1 MSQSVYAEF
10 GVSPNAI
17 TGSVEDLNEH
27 QKSMLEQD
35 VAVRDGDDAIT
46 FKQLEAEN
54 EEATEEDENVEEAEG
69 EEDHESDDEESET
82 DGEQPE
88 FIELGDAPKEQP
100 EFIELGDAP
109 KELTESV
116 TALDENEAAFDD
128 MVSSAVEAGKVTAD
142 EITAI
147 KAEYAKDG
155 KLSDASYAKLQEA
168 GYTKRFVDSFVRG
181 QEALAEQYAAGV
193 VRYAGGAE
201 QFNRIL
207 SHLESNDPSTREAL
221 EAAIVRKD
229 IATTKALLN
238 LAGKTLGKAVGV
250 KPQRTITNQAKPVVA
265 PKATKTEAFSSKAD
279 MIKAMSDPRYL
290 RDAKYTMEVRAKV
303 AASSL

>member
-10 GVSPNAI
+10 GVSSNAI

-54 EEATEEDENVEEAEG
+54 EEATEEDENVDEAEG
-69 EEDHESDDEESET
+69 DDTEGNDDESDTEGD
-82 DGEQPE
+82 DQE
-88 FIELGDAPKEQP
+88 FVELGET
-100 EFIELGDAP
+100 P

-116 TALDENEAAFDD
+116 TALNENEAAFDD
-128 MVSSAVEAGKVTAD
+128 MVSAAVEAGKVTAD
-142 EITAI
+142 DIAAI
-147 KAEYAKDG
+147 KAEYASKG
-155 KLSDASYAKLQEA
+155 ELSEASYAKLAEA

-207 SHLESNDPSTREAL
+207 SHLKANDESTKEAL
-221 EAAIVRKD
+221 ESAIIRKD
-229 IATTKALLN
+229 LATAKAILN
-238 LAGKTLGKAVGV
+238 LAGRNLGKTRGV
-250 KPQRTITNQAKPVVA
+250 APQRTLTTQGKPAVST
-265 PKATKTEAFSSKAD
+265 PKVQTEGFSSKAD
-279 MIKAMSDPRYL
+279 MVKAMSDPRYL

>member
-10 GVSPNAI
+10 GVSSNAI

-54 EEATEEDENVEEAEG
+54 EEATEEDDNVDETEGDDTEGNDDESDTEG
-69 EEDHESDDEESET
+69 ED
-82 DGEQPE
+82 QE
-88 FIELGDAPKEQP
+88 FVELGET
-100 EFIELGDAP
+100 P

-116 TALDENEAAFDD
+116 TALNENEAAFDD
-128 MVSSAVEAGKVTAD
+128 MVSAAVEAGKVTAD
-142 EITAI
+142 DITAI
-147 KAEYAKDG
+147 KAEYASKG
-155 KLSDASYAKLQEA
+155 ELSEASYAKLAEA

-207 SHLESNDPSTREAL
+207 SHLEANDKSTKEAL
-221 EAAIVRKD
+221 ESAIIRKD
-229 IATTKALLN
+229 LATAKAILN
-238 LAGKTLGKAVGV
+238 LAGRNLGKTRGV
-250 KPQRTITNQAKPVVA
+250 APQRTLTTQGKPAVSSQKVQ
-265 PKATKTEAFSSKAD
+265 TEGFSSKAD
-279 MIKAMSDPRYL
+279 MVKAMSDPRYL
-290 RDAKYTMEVRAKV
+290 RDAKYTMEVRSKV

>member
-10 GVSPNAI
+10 GVSSNAI

-27 QKSMLEQD
+27 QQSMLEKD
-35 VAVRDGDDAIT
+35 VSVRDGDDAIT
-46 FKQLEAEN
+46 FKQLEAEQ
-54 EEATEEDENVEEAEG
+54 EGATEEDDNVEETEVEEEVEETEDSEG
-69 EEDHESDDEESET
+69 QDK
-82 DGEQPE
+82 E
-88 FIELGDAPKEQP
+88 FIELGDT
-100 EFIELGDAP
+100 P

-128 MVSSAVEAGKVTAD
+128 MVSSAVEAGKVTSD

-147 KAEYAKDG
+147 KAEYASEG
-155 KLSDASYAKLQEA
+155 KLSDASYAKLAEA

-207 SHLESNDPSTREAL
+207 SHLETNDKSTKEAL
-221 EAAIVRKD
+221 ESAIVRKD
-229 IATTKALLN
+229 LATAKAILN
-238 LAGKTLGKAVGV
+238 LAGRNLGKTRGV
-250 KPQRTITNQAKPVVA
+250 APQRTITSQGKPAVAA
-265 PKATKTEAFSSKAD
+265 PKVQTEGFSSKAD

-290 RDAKYTMEVRAKV
+290 RDAAYTNSVRTKV
-303 AASSL
+303 AGSSF

>member
-10 GVSPNAI
+10 GVSSNAI

-27 QKSMLEQD
+27 QQSMLEKD

-46 FKQLEAEN
+46 FKQLEAEQQ
-54 EEATEEDENVEEAEG
+54 EEATEEGENVEEAEG
-69 EEDHESDDEESET
+69 EETEGNDDESDTEGD
-82 DGEQPE
+82 DQE
-88 FIELGDAPKEQP
+88 FVELGDT
-100 EFIELGDAP
+100 P

-128 MVSSAVEAGKVTAD
+128 MVSAAVEAGKVTAD
-142 EITAI
+142 DITAI
-147 KAEYAKDG
+147 KAEYASKG
-155 KLSDASYAKLQEA
+155 ELSEASYAKLAEA

-207 SHLESNDPSTREAL
+207 SHLEANDKSTKEAL
-221 EAAIVRKD
+221 ESAIIRKD
-229 IATTKALLN
+229 LVTAKAILN
-238 LAGKTLGKAVGV
+238 LAGRNLGKTRGV
-250 KPQRTITNQAKPVVA
+250 APQRTLTTQGKPAVAA
-265 PKATKTEAFSSKAD
+265 PKVQTEGFSSKAD

-290 RDAKYTMEVRAKV
+290 RDAAYTNSVRTKV
-303 AASSL
+303 AASSF

>member
-27 QKSMLEQD
+27 QQSMLEKD

-46 FKQLEAEN
+46 FKQLEAEQQ
-54 EEATEEDENVEEAEG
+54 EEATEEGENVEEAEG
-69 EEDHESDDEESET
+69 EETEGNDDESDTEGD
-82 DGEQPE
+82 DQE
-88 FIELGDAPKEQP
+88 FVELGET
-100 EFIELGDAP
+100 P

-128 MVSSAVEAGKVTAD
+128 MVSAAVEAGKVTAD
-142 EITAI
+142 DITTI
-147 KAEYAKDG
+147 KAEYASKG
-155 KLSDASYAKLQEA
+155 ELSEASYAKLAEA

-207 SHLESNDPSTREAL
+207 SHLESNDKSTKEAL
-221 EAAIVRKD
+221 ESAIIRKD
-229 IATTKALLN
+229 LATAKAILN
-238 LAGKTLGKAVGV
+238 LAGRNLGKTRGV
-250 KPQRTITNQAKPVVA
+250 APQRTLTTQGKPAVAA
-265 PKATKTEAFSSKAD
+265 PKVQTEGFSSKAD

-290 RDAKYTMEVRAKV
+290 RDAAYTNSVRTKV
-303 AASSL
+303 AASNF

>member
-10 GVSPNAI
+10 GVSSNAI
-17 TGSVEDLNEH
+17 TGSVEELNEH

-46 FKQLEAEN
+46 FKQLEAEQ
-54 EEATEEDENVEEAEG
+54 EEATEEDENVEETEG
-69 EEDHESDDEESET
+69 EETEGNEGDESET
-82 DGEQPE
+82 EGEDPE
-88 FIELGDAPKEQP
+88 FVELGET
-100 EFIELGDAP
+100 P

-128 MVSSAVEAGKVTAD
+128 MVSAAVEAGKVTAD
-142 EITAI
+142 DITAI
-147 KAEYAKDG
+147 KAEYASKG
-155 KLSDASYAKLQEA
+155 ELSEASYAKLAEA

-207 SHLESNDPSTREAL
+207 SHLEANDKSTKEAL
-221 EAAIVRKD
+221 ESAIVRKD
-229 IATTKALLN
+229 LATAKAILN
-238 LAGKTLGKAVGV
+238 LAGRNLGKTRGV
-250 KPQRTITNQAKPVVA
+250 APQRTLTTQGKPAVAA
-265 PKATKTEAFSSKAD
+265 PKVQTEGFSSKAD

-290 RDAKYTMEVRAKV
+290 RDAAYTNSVRTKV
-303 AASSL
+303 AASSF

>member
-27 QKSMLEQD
+27 QRSMLEQD

-54 EEATEEDENVEEAEG
+54 EGATEEDENVEETEEEEEVEETEDSEG
-69 EEDHESDDEESET
+69 QD
-82 DGEQPE
+82 QE
-88 FIELGDAPKEQP
+88 FVELGET
-100 EFIELGDAP
+100 P

-116 TALDENEAAFDD
+116 TALNENEAAFDD
-128 MVSSAVEAGKVTAD
+128 MVSAAVEAGKVTAD
-142 EITAI
+142 DITAI
-147 KAEYAKDG
+147 KAEYASKG
-155 KLSDASYAKLQEA
+155 ELSEASYAKLAEA

-207 SHLESNDPSTREAL
+207 SHLEANDKSTKEAL
-221 EAAIVRKD
+221 ESAIIRKD
-229 IATTKALLN
+229 LATAKAILN
-238 LAGKTLGKAVGV
+238 LAGRNLGKTRGV
-250 KPQRTITNQAKPVVA
+250 APQRTLTTQGKPAVAA
-265 PKATKTEAFSSKAD
+265 PKVQTEGFSSKAD

-290 RDAKYTMEVRAKV
+290 RDAAYTNSVRTKV
-303 AASSL
+303 AASSF

>member
-10 GVSPNAI
+10 GVSSNAI

-54 EEATEEDENVEEAEG
+54 EEATEEDENVEETEGDDTEGNDDESDAEG
-69 EEDHESDDEESET
+69 DD
-82 DGEQPE
+82 QE
-88 FIELGDAPKEQP
+88 FVELGET
-100 EFIELGDAP
+100 P

-116 TALDENEAAFDD
+116 TALNENEAAFDD
-128 MVSSAVEAGKVTAD
+128 MVSAAVEAGKVTSDDIA
-142 EITAI
+142 AI
-147 KAEYAKDG
+147 KAEYASKG
-155 KLSDASYAKLQEA
+155 ELSEASYAKLAEA

-207 SHLESNDPSTREAL
+207 SHLEANDKSTKEAL
-221 EAAIVRKD
+221 EAAIIRKD
-229 IATTKALLN
+229 LATAKAILN
-238 LAGKTLGKAVGV
+238 LAGRNLGKTRGV
-250 KPQRTITNQAKPVVA
+250 APQRTLTTQGKPAVST
-265 PKATKTEAFSSKAD
+265 PKVQTEGFSSKAD
-279 MIKAMSDPRYL
+279 MVKAMSDPRYL

>member
-27 QKSMLEQD
+27 QQSMLEKD
-35 VAVRDGDDAIT
+35 VSVRDGDDAIT
-46 FKQLEAEN
+46 FKQLEAEQ
-54 EEATEEDENVEEAEG
+54 EEATEEDENVEETEEEEEVEETEDSEG
-69 EEDHESDDEESET
+69 QD
-82 DGEQPE
+82 QE
-88 FIELGDAPKEQP
+88 FIELGDT
-100 EFIELGDAP
+100 P

-116 TALDENEAAFDD
+116 SALDENEAAFDD
-128 MVSSAVEAGKVTAD
+128 MVSAAVEAGKVTAD
-142 EITAI
+142 DITAI
-147 KAEYAKDG
+147 KAEYAASG
-155 KLSDASYAKLQEA
+155 ELSEASYAKLAEA

-207 SHLESNDPSTREAL
+207 SHLEANDKSTKEAL
-221 EAAIVRKD
+221 ESAIIRKD
-229 IATTKALLN
+229 LVTAKAILN
-238 LAGKTLGKAVGV
+238 LAGRNLGKARGV
-250 KPQRTITNQAKPVVA
+250 QPQRTITTQGKPAVSA
-265 PKATKTEAFSSKAD
+265 PKVETEGFSSKAD
-279 MIKAMSDPRYL
+279 MVKAMSDPRYL
-290 RDAKYTMEVRAKV
+290 RDAKYTMDVRAKV

>member
-10 GVSPNAI
+10 GVSSNAI

-27 QKSMLEQD
+27 QQSMLEKD

-46 FKQLEAEN
+46 FKQLEAEQ

-69 EEDHESDDEESET
+69 EETEGNDESET
-82 DGEQPE
+82 EGDDDDVD
-88 FIELGDAPKEQP
+88 FVELGDT
-100 EFIELGDAP
+100 P

-116 TALDENEAAFDD
+116 SALDENEAAFDD
-128 MVSSAVEAGKVTAD
+128 MVSAAVEAGKVTAD
-142 EITAI
+142 DITAI
-147 KAEYAKDG
+147 KAEYASKG
-155 KLSDASYAKLQEA
+155 ELSEASYAKLAEA

-207 SHLESNDPSTREAL
+207 SHLEANDKSTKEAL
-221 EAAIVRKD
+221 ESAIIRKD
-229 IATTKALLN
+229 LVTAKAILN
-238 LAGKTLGKAVGV
+238 LAGRNLGKARGV
-250 KPQRTITNQAKPVVA
+250 QPQRTITTQGKPAVSA
-265 PKATKTEAFSSKAD
+265 PKVETEGFSSKAD
-279 MIKAMSDPRYL
+279 MIKAMSDSRYL
-290 RDAKYTMEVRAKV
+290 RDAAYTNDVRAKV
-303 AASSL
+303 AASRF

>member
-10 GVSPNAI
+10 GVSSNAI

-27 QKSMLEQD
+27 QQSMLEKD

-46 FKQLEAEN
+46 FKQLEAERQ
-54 EEATEEDENVEEAEG
+54 EEATEEELEVETDEEEEVEETEDSEG
-69 EEDHESDDEESET
+69 QD
-82 DGEQPE
+82 QE
-88 FIELGDAPKEQP
+88 FVELGET
-100 EFIELGDAP
+100 P

-128 MVSSAVEAGKVTAD
+128 MVSAAVEAGKVTAD
-142 EITAI
+142 DITAI
-147 KAEYAKDG
+147 KAEYASKG
-155 KLSDASYAKLQEA
+155 ELSEASYAKLAEA

-207 SHLESNDPSTREAL
+207 SHLEANDKSTKEAL
-221 EAAIVRKD
+221 ESAIIRKD
-229 IATTKALLN
+229 LATAKAILN
-238 LAGKTLGKAVGV
+238 LAGRNLGKTRGV
-250 KPQRTITNQAKPVVA
+250 APQRTLTTQGKPAVAA
-265 PKATKTEAFSSKAD
+265 PKVQTEGFSSKSD

-290 RDAKYTMEVRAKV
+290 RDAAYTNSVRTKV
-303 AASSL
+303 AASSF

>member
-17 TGSVEDLNEH
+17 TGSVEDLTEH
-27 QKSMLEQD
+27 QQSMLEKD

-46 FKQLEAEN
+46 FKQLEAEQQ
-54 EEATEEDENVEEAEG
+54 EEATEEDENVEETEG
-69 EEDHESDDEESET
+69 EEEVEETEDSEGQ
-82 DGEQPE
+82 DQE
-88 FIELGDAPKEQP
+88 FIELGET
-100 EFIELGDAP
+100 P

-128 MVSSAVEAGKVTAD
+128 MVSAAVEAGKVTAD
-142 EITAI
+142 DITAI
-147 KAEYAKDG
+147 KAEYASKG
-155 KLSDASYAKLQEA
+155 ELSEASYAKLAEA

-250 KPQRTITNQAKPVVA
+250 KPKRTITTQAKPVVA
-265 PKATKTEAFSSKAD
+265 PKAPQTEAFSSKAD

>member
-17 TGSVEDLNEH
+17 TGSVEDLTEH
-27 QKSMLEQD
+27 QQSMLEHD

-46 FKQLEAEN
+46 FKQLEAEQQQQE
-54 EEATEEDENVEEAEG
+54 EEAPEEEQEV
-69 EEDHESDDEESET
+69 ET
-82 DGEQPE
+82 DEPEEEEGDSEDGEGHDQE
-88 FIELGDAPKEQP
+88 FVELGDT
-100 EFIELGDAP
+100 P

-116 TALDENEAAFDD
+116 AALDENEAAFDD
-128 MVSSAVEAGKVTAD
+128 MVSGAVEAGKVTAED
-142 EITAI
+142 ITAI

-155 KLSDASYAKLQEA
+155 ELSEASYAKLAEA

-193 VRYAGGAE
+193 VRYAGGAD

-207 SHLESNDPSTREAL
+207 SHLETNDKSTKEAL
-221 EAAIVRKD
+221 ESAIVRKD
-229 IATTKALLN
+229 LVTAKAILN
-238 LAGKTLGKAVGV
+238 LAGKTLGKTKGV
-250 KPQRTITNQAKPVVA
+250 APARTLTQQAKPVVTQKA
-265 PKATKTEAFSSKAD
+265 PQAVAGFESKGD

-290 RDAKYTMEVRAKV
+290 RDAAYTNSVRAKV
-303 AASSL
+303 AASNL

>member
-10 GVSPNAI
+10 GVSSNAI

-27 QKSMLEQD
+27 QQSMLEKD

-46 FKQLEAEN
+46 FKQLEAEQQ
-54 EEATEEDENVEEAEG
+54 EEATEEDENVEETEEEEEVEETEDSEG
-69 EEDHESDDEESET
+69 QD
-82 DGEQPE
+82 QE
-88 FIELGDAPKEQP
+88 FVELGET
-100 EFIELGDAP
+100 P

-128 MVSSAVEAGKVTAD
+128 MVSAAVEAGKVTAD
-142 EITAI
+142 DITAI
-147 KAEYAKDG
+147 KAEYASKG
-155 KLSDASYAKLQEA
+155 ELSEASYAKLAEA

-207 SHLESNDPSTREAL
+207 SHLEANDKSTKEAL
-221 EAAIVRKD
+221 ESAIIRKD
-229 IATTKALLN
+229 LATAKAILN
-238 LAGKTLGKAVGV
+238 LAGRNLGKTRGV
-250 KPQRTITNQAKPVVA
+250 APQRTLTTQGKPAVAA
-265 PKATKTEAFSSKAD
+265 PKAQTEGFSSKAD

-290 RDAKYTMEVRAKV
+290 RDAAYTNSVRTKV
-303 AASSL
+303 AASSF

>member
-27 QKSMLEQD
+27 QRSMLEQD

-54 EEATEEDENVEEAEG
+54 DEATKGDDTEG
-69 EEDHESDDEESET
+69 DDDESDTGGDN
-82 DGEQPE
+82 QE
-88 FIELGDAPKEQP
+88 FVELGET
-100 EFIELGDAP
+100 P

-116 TALDENEAAFDD
+116 TALNENEAAFDD
-128 MVSSAVEAGKVTAD
+128 MVSAAVEAGKVTAD
-142 EITAI
+142 DITAI
-147 KAEYAKDG
+147 KAEYASKG
-155 KLSDASYAKLQEA
+155 ELSEASYAKLAEA
-168 GYTKRFVDSFVRG
+168 GYTKRFIDSFVRG

-207 SHLESNDPSTREAL
+207 SHLEANDKSTKEAL
-221 EAAIVRKD
+221 ESAIIRKD
-229 IATTKALLN
+229 LATAKAILN
-238 LAGKTLGKAVGV
+238 LAGRNLGKTRGV
-250 KPQRTITNQAKPVVA
+250 APQRTLTTKGKPAVSA
-265 PKATKTEAFSSKAD
+265 PKVQTEGFSSKAD
-279 MIKAMSDPRYL
+279 MVKAMSDPRYL

>member
-10 GVSPNAI
+10 GVSSNAI

-27 QKSMLEQD
+27 QQSMLEKD

-46 FKQLEAEN
+46 FKQLEAAQ
-54 EEATEEDENVEEAEG
+54 EEATEEELEVETDEEEEVEETEDSEG
-69 EEDHESDDEESET
+69 QD
-82 DGEQPE
+82 QE
-88 FIELGDAPKEQP
+88 FVELGET
-100 EFIELGDAP
+100 P

-142 EITAI
+142 DITAI
-147 KAEYAKDG
+147 KAEYAAKG
-155 KLSDASYAKLQEA
+155 ELSEASYAKLAEA

-207 SHLESNDPSTREAL
+207 SHLEANDKSTKEAL
-221 EAAIVRKD
+221 ESAIVRKD
-229 IATTKALLN
+229 LATAKAILN
-238 LAGKTLGKAVGV
+238 LAGRNLGKTRGV
-250 KPQRTITNQAKPVVA
+250 APQRTLTTQGKPAVAA
-265 PKATKTEAFSSKAD
+265 PKVQTEGFSSKAD
-279 MIKAMSDPRYL
+279 MVKAMSDPRYL
-290 RDAKYTMEVRAKV
+290 RDSKYTMDVRAKV

>member
-10 GVSPNAI
+10 GVSSNAI

-54 EEATEEDENVEEAEG
+54 EEATEEDENVEETEG

-82 DGEQPE
+82 DG
-88 FIELGDAPKEQP
+88 EQP

-250 KPQRTITNQAKPVVA
+250 KPKRTITTQAKPVVA
-265 PKATKTEAFSSKAD
+265 PKSPQTEAFISKAD

>member
-27 QKSMLEQD
+27 QLSMLEKD

-46 FKQLEAEN
+46 FKQLEAEQ
-54 EEATEEDENVEEAEG
+54 EAAAEEDDTVDEETEG
-69 EEDHESDDEESET
+69 EEPEVEDNGEDHE
-82 DGEQPE
+82 
-88 FIELGDAPKEQP
+88 FVELGDT
-100 EFIELGDAP
+100 P

-116 TALDENEAAFDD
+116 QALSDNEAAFDD
-128 MVSSAVEAGKVTAD
+128 MVSSAIEAGKVTAED
-142 EITAI
+142 ITAI

-155 KLSDASYAKLQEA
+155 KLSDASFAKLEEA
-168 GYTKRFVDSFVRG
+168 GYTKRFVESFIRG
-181 QEALAEQYAAGV
+181 QEAMAEQYAAGI

-201 QFNRIL
+201 QFNRVL
-207 SHLESNDPSTREAL
+207 SHLQTNDPSTKDAL

-229 IATTKALLN
+229 VATAKAILN
-238 LAGKTLGKAVGV
+238 LAGKTMGKAVGI
-250 KPQRTITNQAKPVVA
+250 KPARTLTTQGKPVA
-265 PKATKTEAFSSKAD
+265 STPKAAAEGFESKAD

-290 RDAKYTMEVRAKV
+290 RDAAYTNSVRAKV
-303 AASSL
+303 AASNL

>member
-10 GVSPNAI
+10 GVSSNAI

-27 QKSMLEQD
+27 QQSMLEKD

-46 FKQLEAEN
+46 FKKLEAEQ

-69 EEDHESDDEESET
+69 EEEVEETEDSEGQ
-82 DGEQPE
+82 DQE
-88 FIELGDAPKEQP
+88 FVELGET
-100 EFIELGDAP
+100 P

-128 MVSSAVEAGKVTAD
+128 MVSAAVEAGKVTAD
-142 EITAI
+142 DITAI
-147 KAEYAKDG
+147 KAEYASKG
-155 KLSDASYAKLQEA
+155 ELSEASYAKLAEA

-207 SHLESNDPSTREAL
+207 SHLEANDKSTKEAL
-221 EAAIVRKD
+221 ESAIIRKD
-229 IATTKALLN
+229 LATAKAILN
-238 LAGKTLGKAVGV
+238 LAGRNLGKTRGV
-250 KPQRTITNQAKPVVA
+250 APQRTLTTQGKPAVSA
-265 PKATKTEAFSSKAD
+265 PKVQTEGFSSKAD
-279 MIKAMSDPRYL
+279 MIKAMSDSRYL
-290 RDAKYTMEVRAKV
+290 RDAAYTNDVRAKV
-303 AASSL
+303 AASRF

>member
-27 QKSMLEQD
+27 QQSMLEKD

-46 FKQLEAEN
+46 FKQLEAE
-54 EEATEEDENVEEAEG
+54 EEAAAEEEETKVDPEADPEADPEENPEG
-69 EEDHESDDEESET
+69 SD
-82 DGEQPE
+82 PE
-88 FIELGDAPKEQP
+88 FVELGDT
-100 EFIELGDAP
+100 P

-116 TALDENEAAFDD
+116 SALEDNEAAFDD
-128 MVSSAVEAGKVTAD
+128 MVASAVEAGKVSAD
-142 EITAI
+142 DISGI
-147 KAEYAKDG
+147 KAEYASKG
-155 KLSDASYAKLQEA
+155 ELSEASYAKLAEA
-168 GYTKRFVDSFVRG
+168 GYSKRFVDSFIRG
-181 QEALAEQYAAGV
+181 QEAMAEQYAAGV

-207 SHLESNDPSTREAL
+207 SHLESNDKSTREAL

-229 IATTKALLN
+229 LATTKAIIN
-238 LAGKTLGKAVGV
+238 LAGRSLGKARGV
-250 KPQRTITNQAKPVVA
+250 APARTITAQGKPAVTT
-265 PKATKTEAFSSKAD
+265 PKSQTEGFDSKSD

-290 RDAKYTMEVRAKV
+290 RDAKYTMEVRDKV

>member
-17 TGSVEDLNEH
+17 TGSVEDLNDH
-27 QKSMLEQD
+27 QQSMLEKD

-46 FKQLEAEN
+46 FKQLEAE
-54 EEATEEDENVEEAEG
+54 EAAAAEDETVANP
-69 EEDHESDDEESET
+69 DDEPEADPEGS
-82 DGEQPE
+82 DPE
-88 FIELGDAPKEQP
+88 FVELGET
-100 EFIELGDAP
+100 P

-116 TALDENEAAFDD
+116 TALEDNEAAFDD
-128 MVSSAVEAGKVTAD
+128 MVASAVEAGKVSAD
-142 EITAI
+142 DISGI
-147 KAEYAKDG
+147 KAEYASKG
-155 KLSDASYAKLQEA
+155 ELSEASYAKLAEA
-168 GYTKRFVDSFVRG
+168 GYSKRFVDSFIRG
-181 QEALAEQYAAGV
+181 QEAMAEQYAAGV

-207 SHLESNDPSTREAL
+207 SHLESNDKSTREAL

-229 IATTKALLN
+229 LATTKAIIN
-238 LAGKTLGKAVGV
+238 LAGRSLGKARGV
-250 KPQRTITNQAKPVVA
+250 APARTITTQGKPAVTT
-265 PKATKTEAFSSKAD
+265 PKSQTQGFDSKSD

-290 RDAKYTMEVRAKV
+290 RDSKYTMEVRAKV

>member
-10 GVSPNAI
+10 GVSSNAI

-54 EEATEEDENVEEAEG
+54 EEATEEDENVEETEG
-69 EEDHESDDEESET
+69 EEDQESDDEESGDE
-82 DGEQPE
+82 GEEPE
-88 FIELGDAPKEQP
+88 FVELGDT
-100 EFIELGDAP
+100 P

-128 MVSSAVEAGKVTAD
+128 MVSAAVEAGKVTAD
-142 EITAI
+142 DITAI

-181 QEALAEQYAAGV
+181 QEALAEQYAAGI
-193 VRYAGGAE
+193 VRFAGGAE
-201 QFNRIL
+201 QFNRVL
-207 SHLESNDPSTREAL
+207 SHLQTNDPSTKDAL

-229 IATTKALLN
+229 VATAKAILN

-250 KPQRTITNQAKPVVA
+250 KPQRTVTTQGKPVVSA
-265 PKATKTEAFSSKAD
+265 PKVQTEAFSSKAD
-279 MIKAMSDPRYL
+279 MVKAMSDPRYL

>member
-10 GVSPNAI
+10 GVSSNAI

-27 QKSMLEQD
+27 QQSMLEKD

-46 FKQLEAEN
+46 FKQLEAEQ
-54 EEATEEDENVEEAEG
+54 EEATEEDENVEETEEEEEVEETEDSEG
-69 EEDHESDDEESET
+69 QD
-82 DGEQPE
+82 QE
-88 FIELGDAPKEQP
+88 FIELGDT
-100 EFIELGDAP
+100 P

-116 TALDENEAAFDD
+116 SALDENEAAFDD
-128 MVSSAVEAGKVTAD
+128 MVSAAVEAGKVTAD
-142 EITAI
+142 DITAI
-147 KAEYAKDG
+147 KAEYASKG
-155 KLSDASYAKLQEA
+155 ELSEASYAKLAEA

-207 SHLESNDPSTREAL
+207 SHLEANDKSTKEAL
-221 EAAIVRKD
+221 ESAIIRKD
-229 IATTKALLN
+229 LVTAKAILN
-238 LAGKTLGKAVGV
+238 LAGRNLGKARGV
-250 KPQRTITNQAKPVVA
+250 QPQRTLTTQGKPAVAA
-265 PKATKTEAFSSKAD
+265 PKVETEGFSSKAD
-279 MIKAMSDPRYL
+279 MVKAMSDPRYL

>member
-10 GVSPNAI
+10 GVSSNAI

-54 EEATEEDENVEEAEG
+54 EGATEEDENVEEAEG
-69 EEDHESDDEESET
+69 DDTEGNDDESDTEGGD
-82 DGEQPE
+82 QE
-88 FIELGDAPKEQP
+88 FVELGET
-100 EFIELGDAP
+100 P

-128 MVSSAVEAGKVTAD
+128 MVSAAVEAGKVTAD
-142 EITAI
+142 DITAI
-147 KAEYAKDG
+147 KAEYASKG
-155 KLSDASYAKLQEA
+155 ELSEASYAKLSEA
-168 GYTKRFVDSFVRG
+168 GYTKRFIDSFVRG

-193 VRYAGGAE
+193 VRYAGGTE

-207 SHLESNDPSTREAL
+207 SHLEANDPSTKEAL
-221 EAAIVRKD
+221 ESAIIRKD
-229 IATTKALLN
+229 LPTAKALLN
-238 LAGKTLGKAVGV
+238 LAGRNLGKTRGV
-250 KPQRTITNQAKPVVA
+250 APQRTLTTQGKPAVSS
-265 PKATKTEAFSSKAD
+265 PKVQTEGFSSKAD
-279 MIKAMSDPRYL
+279 MVKAMSDPRYL
-290 RDAKYTMEVRAKV
+290 RDSAYTQEVRSKV